1 MLRHAIYEPA
11 VRPVP
16 KSAAK
21 LLAKL
26 ISIDDVIELLYELS

>member
-1 MLRHAIYEPA
+1 MVLKVSPLMLRHAISEPA
-11 VRPVP
+11 ARPVP

-26 ISIDDVIELLYELS
+26 I